1 MKPSSDIE
9 ISDVSLPIAAF
20 LIVSAFEDLDRFRI
34 KNSSSAAGV
43 VQQPVRDEC
52 LNINMFSSLVQA
64 PVVISD
70 WKAGLQPPLATLRA
84 RLPGASCLR
93 CSPHPSMIDSH

>member
-52 LNINMFSSLVQA
+52 LNINMFSSLGSGAGGDQRLEGGTTTTAGDA
-64 PVVISD
+64 PRS
-70 WKAGLQPPLATLRA
+70 ATRRQLSTLQS
-84 RLPGASCLR
+84 AS
-93 CSPHPSMIDSH
+93 HP